1 MEFLLRKGIA
11 MAAELIFVTGGVRSG
26 KSDWALR
33 EASRLAEDRPVI
45 FIATASV
52 DPSDLDLEERVEKHR
67 ANRPEY
73 WVTLEADTDL
83 GSVVT
88 DAAQRSRT
96 VLVDDLTQWVSRL
109 LLDAGE
115 DDVKEFRL
123 MAELGVEAALSG
135 LISALELCGAK
146 VIVVSGE
153 VGAGVAPP
161 TRLGNVFADLL
172 GMVNAR
178 VAERADRAILMVSG
192 LPVVL
197 KG

>member
-1 MEFLLRKGIA
+1 

-26 KSDWALR
+26 KSDWAFR
-33 EASRLAEDRPVI
+33 EALRLAEDRPVV
-45 FIATASV
+45 FIATASA
-52 DPSDLDLEERVEKHR
+52 DPSDPDFEERVQKHR
-67 ANRPEY
+67 ANRPDY

-83 GSVVT
+83 SSVVT

-96 VLVDDLTQWVSRL
+96 VLVDDLTQWVRRL
-109 LLDAGE
+109 MLDAGD

-135 LISALELCGAK
+135 LISALELCSAK

-153 VGAGVAPP
+153 VGAGVAPQ

>member
-1 MEFLLRKGIA
+1 

-26 KSDWALR
+26 KSEWAFR
-33 EASRLAEDRPVI
+33 EASRLAESRPVV
-45 FIATASV
+45 FVATASV
-52 DPSDLDLEERVEKHR
+52 DPSDADFEERVQKHR
-67 ANRPEY
+67 DNRPDY
-73 WVTLEADTDL
+73 WVTLEAEKDL
-83 GSVVT
+83 GNVVT

-109 LLDAGE
+109 LLEAGE
-115 DDVKEFRL
+115 DDVNEFRL
-123 MAELGVEAALSG
+123 MAELAVEAALSG
-135 LISALELCGAK
+135 LISALELCSAR

-161 TRLGNVFADLL
+161 TRLGNVFADML

-197 KG
+197 KD

>member
-1 MEFLLRKGIA
+1 

-26 KSDWALR
+26 KSEWALK
-33 EASRLAEDRPVI
+33 EATRIADGRPVV

-52 DPSDLDLEERVEKHR
+52 DPADADFEERVEKHR
-67 ANRPEY
+67 ANRPDY
-73 WVTLEADTDL
+73 WVTLEASKNL
-83 GSVVT
+83 GNVVT
-88 DAAQRSRT
+88 DASQRART

-109 LLDAGE
+109 LMEAGK

-123 MAELGVEAALSG
+123 MAELGVEKALSK
-135 LISALELCGAK
+135 LISALELCSAT

-161 TRLGNVFADLL
+161 TRLGNVFADML
-172 GMVNAR
+172 GMANAR
-178 VAERADRAILMVSG
+178 IAERADRAVLLVSG
-192 LPVVL
+192 IPVVL

>member
-1 MEFLLRKGIA
+1 
-11 MAAELIFVTGGVRSG
+11 MATELIFVTGGVRSG
-26 KSDWALR
+26 KSEWALR
-33 EASRLAEDRPVI
+33 EASLLADGCPVA
-45 FIATASV
+45 FIATARV
-52 DPSDLDLEERVEKHR
+52 DPSDADFEDRVEKHKS
-67 ANRPEY
+67 NRPDY
-73 WVTLEADTDL
+73 WVTLEADGNL

-88 DAAQRSRT
+88 DGTQRSRT
-96 VLVDDLTQWVSRL
+96 VLIDDLTQWVSRL
-109 LLDAGE
+109 LLESGE

-135 LISALELCGAK
+135 LISALELCSAT

-161 TRLGNVFADLL
+161 TRLGNVFADML

-192 LPVVL
+192 LPVIL